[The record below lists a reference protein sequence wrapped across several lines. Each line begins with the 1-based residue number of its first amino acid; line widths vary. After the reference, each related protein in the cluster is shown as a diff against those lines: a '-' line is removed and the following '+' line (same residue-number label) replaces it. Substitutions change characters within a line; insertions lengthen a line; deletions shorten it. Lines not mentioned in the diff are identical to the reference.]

1 MANLTAAKAAEIL
14 FENFI
19 DTHEEQSQL
28 LSIVDTFKAEGGT
41 LQNADD
47 VIWRGVQQNAPV
59 IDGWDMTGLEQDI
72 IQESYPAFLGTPKND
87 IVKLRID
94 KVRDASFWMER
105 GKESGRKQVSE
116 QNRQIG
122 ALIKDT
128 GSLFYRTNTTSGF
141 NFVAN
146 AQTVMN
152 ERQAMAD
159 QRKFILNDRDNLAYS
174 TELSGR
180 QTLQGRPD
188 KTWSSGQLGQN
199 IAEFDVYT
207 GSYLGTLAGGADP
220 ATTVTANVS
229 LKPEGGSVSANK
241 QVVTNVDYREGVIPV
256 TASASYNVGDAVTFS
271 NAGVPVQSVGLQDKN
286 PTGQAMTFR
295 IVEKIS
301 GTSVRV
307 WPKPIAA
314 DDPALS
320 LTEQAYANINTRI
333 LSGATM
339 NRQNVDALARP
350 SIFFDKQSIEVFQGD
365 IPAQMFAEFG
375 GQKVIPHT
383 MKNGQKYYLLY
394 DANSTTMNV
403 QFRLFTWYSVI
414 NKNPSANGIAV
425 RY

>member
-1 MANLTAAKAAEIL
+1 MSLTTGKRAEIF

-28 LSIVDTFKAEGGT
+28 LGLVDTFKTDGGEM
-41 LQNADD
+41 QNADN

-59 IDGWDMTGLEQDI
+59 IDGWDLTGQEQGI
-72 IQESYPAFLGTPKND
+72 IQETYPAFLGLPKND
-87 IVKLRID
+87 LVRLRID
-94 KVRDASFWMER
+94 NVRDSSFWAER

-116 QNRQIG
+116 QNRQIAG
-122 ALIKDT
+122 LIKDT
-128 GSLFYRTNTTSGF
+128 GSLFYRSNTTSGF
-141 NFVAN
+141 NFIAE
-146 AQTVMN
+146 AQAIMN

-159 QRKFILNDRDNLAYS
+159 QRKFVLNDRDNLQYS
-174 TELSGR
+174 TELAGR

-188 KTWSSGQLGQN
+188 KTWMTGQLGQN
-199 IAEFDVYT
+199 IAEFDVFT
-207 GSYLGTLAGGADP
+207 GSYIGTLAGGANP

-241 QVVTNVDYREGVIPV
+241 QIVTNIDYREGLIPV
-256 TASASYNVGDAVTFS
+256 TASAAYNVGDVVTFR
-271 NAGVPVQSVGLQDKN
+271 NGTAVVQSVGLTNKT
-286 PTGQAMTFR
+286 PTGSAMTFR
-295 IVEKIS
+295 IVEKPNA
-301 GTSVRV
+301 TSVRV
-307 WPKPIAA
+307 WPKPIAV

-320 LTEQAYANINTRI
+320 VTERSFGNINTRI
-333 LSGATM
+333 LSGAVM
-339 NRQNVDALARP
+339 DRVNIDAVARP
-350 SIFFDKQSIEVFQGD
+350 SIFFDKSSVEVFQGD
-365 IPAQMFAEFG
+365 IPANMFAEFG

-425 RY
+425 RF